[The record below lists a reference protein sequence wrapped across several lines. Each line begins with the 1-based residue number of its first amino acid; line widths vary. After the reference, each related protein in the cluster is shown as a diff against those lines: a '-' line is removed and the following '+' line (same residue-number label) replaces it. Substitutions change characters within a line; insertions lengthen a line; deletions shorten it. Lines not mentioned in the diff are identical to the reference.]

1 MHKGTRPPLENQLWG
16 TPETSTFIGSN
27 LPQPDLGTG
36 HHCSALGGLDADM
49 AEQELNLFKLSA

>member
-1 MHKGTRPPLENQLWG
+1 MHKGTCPPFENQLRE
-16 TPETSTFIGSN
+16 TPETSAFIGSN
-27 LPQPDLGTG
+27 LPQQDLRTG